1 MSRKIVIKYDF
12 LQSWEISSNMALFE
26 FQFWTDLRQSS
37 LPKVK
42 IKEDILKIFHFT
54 LPFFQAFFQTMD
66 KQ

>member
-1 MSRKIVIKYDF
+1 
-12 LQSWEISSNMALFE
+12 MALFE
-26 FQFWTDLRQSS
+26 FKFWTDLRQSS

-42 IKEDILKIFHFT
+42 IKEDILKIFHFI

>member
-1 MSRKIVIKYDF
+1 
-12 LQSWEISSNMALFE
+12 MALFE
-26 FQFWTDLRQSS
+26 FKFWTDLRQSS

-66 KQ
+66 KQYT